1 MQKPYSFISKG
12 RTCARTFSKITK
24 VCKIC
29 GKDFK
34 GSYELKK
41 HKNYKHVGASIRSPI
56 RTATKNLKVKM
67 DRKIIYVQNIKKKT
81 PGNH

>member
-1 MQKPYSFISKG
+1 MLVQVY
-12 RTCARTFSKITK
+12 A
-24 VCKIC
+24 
-29 GKDFK
+29 
-34 GSYELKK
+34 L
-41 HKNYKHVGASIRSPI
+41 PI